1 MVVVSA
7 IAGIV
12 ASAAAAMIAGARM
25 NLEKVFLIGVSSY
38 YEDHTTGRRR

>member
-25 NLEKVFLIGVSSY
+25 NLEKVFLIGVSSC
-38 YEDHTTGRRR
+38 YEDHSSDRQK